1 MDRHAIA
8 AILEEIGLLL
18 ELKGESPFKSN
29 AYYNAART
37 IESITEDLH
46 GRCVRLVGLRTG
58 EHPAAWRDQLLPKK
72 FAGEPG

>member
-37 IESITEDLH
+37 IESITE
-46 GRCVRLVGLRTG
+46 GVVKGVGSLFRGT
-58 EHPAAWRDQLLPKK
+58 R
-72 FAGEPG
+72 